1 MTRIPA
7 AMAGLALVA
16 VTAVACGSDDG
27 DDSTASD
34 SSTSSAPASPSGS
47 DSPSVS
53 TSPSA
58 AETTSPDPVPSPI
71 VNKAVKPAIADGF
84 PALIPAGVPAGWTVV
99 SAAYQ
104 PKGGGVWTIDLT
116 DPNGAPVTLMQS
128 TASADDLVAQQLPD
142 GKPGGTVELSG
153 TGKWTAYTGTAA
165 AALAKDL
172 ASTGAVVVGP
182 DLNAASDLASE
193 LLTAEDAGNGDGG

>member
-16 VTAVACGSDDG
+16 VTTVACGSDDG

-99 SAAYQ
+99 SAAYE
-104 PKGGGVWTIDLT
+104 PKGGGVWTIAGLSMENGFGDFV
-116 DPNGAPVTLMQS
+116 DCFHHGAPGSNQS
-128 TASADDLVAQQLPD
+128 FGLLPADNGHDDILLYLHV
-142 GKPGGTVELSG
+142 
-153 TGKWTAYTGTAA
+153 
-165 AALAKDL
+165 DL
-172 ASTGAVVVGP
+172 ALEAKRLHQPLQKLSH
-182 DLNAASDLASE
+182 
-193 LLTAEDAGNGDGG
+193 DGRLGLGIRR

>member
-47 DSPSVS
+47 DSPSAS

-58 AETTSPDPVPSPI
+58 TETTSPDPVPSPI
-71 VNKAVKPAIADGF
+71 VNKAVKAAIADGF
-84 PALIPAGVPAGWTVV
+84 PALIPAGVPAGWIVL
-99 SAAYQ
+99 SAAYEPQ
-104 PKGGGVWTIDLT
+104 GGGVWTIDLT
-116 DPNGAPVTLMQS
+116 DPNGAKVTLTQS

-142 GKPGGTVELSG
+142 GKPGGTVKLSG